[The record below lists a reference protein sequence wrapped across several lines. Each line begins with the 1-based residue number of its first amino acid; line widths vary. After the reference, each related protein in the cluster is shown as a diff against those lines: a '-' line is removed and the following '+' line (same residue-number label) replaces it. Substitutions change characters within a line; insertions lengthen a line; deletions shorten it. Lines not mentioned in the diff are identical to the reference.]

1 MEAQRRILRPRDGV
15 MLGGVCAALARAYGL
30 DATLV
35 RAAFALLGLFGVG
48 LLAYLLCWGLLPRED
63 AI

>member
-1 MEAQRRILRPRDGV
+1 

-35 RAAFALLGLFGVG
+35 RAAFALLGLLGVG